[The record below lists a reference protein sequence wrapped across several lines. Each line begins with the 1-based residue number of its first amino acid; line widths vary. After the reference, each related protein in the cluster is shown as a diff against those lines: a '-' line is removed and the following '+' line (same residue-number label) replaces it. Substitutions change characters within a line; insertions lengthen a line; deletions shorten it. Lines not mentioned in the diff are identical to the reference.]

1 MRASAKD
8 GRADWL
14 PAEVVPGQQP
24 DPARPLAPGEPR
36 YYSHWRPK
44 PEGAWFNPIAAH
56 NAVAFFPKYCRL
68 TSDEWRGKPFHLEP
82 WQADWII
89 RQTFGWMRAD
99 GTRLYRRVIVWVP
112 KKNGKSEMVAG
123 IAHLCLLG
131 DAVGAAEAYAIATKG
146 KQADNLF
153 ATAKAMVS
161 FSPELAAHYDV
172 FRESLYLC
180 ATGSTFQPLTGTA
193 RGKDGFKTTYLFGD
207 EVHEWASDELYSI
220 VREGVASRREPLEF
234 LISTAGVH
242 HGYGVRLWEES
253 VKICE
258 GAYDD
263 PETLVAI
270 WCAPQ
275 DPEVEIDIQ
284 DPTVWHEANPNLG
297 KSKRYDFMVKAAR
310 EAAQDTAAEN
320 TFKRKHLNIWVG
332 QNERWLP
339 MPFWHACNYG
349 DPDRWKDIARDM
361 RGRKCWGG
369 LDLASTRDFCALV
382 WVFPPEG
389 DERHYTVLPRL
400 WWPKLSMQA
409 AAQKSRVPFESWAFI
424 KAFEATPGST
434 ADHDLIFET
443 ILQDSETFEILGLGI
458 DNWNAT
464 FLASRLMEKDVP
476 VELIR
481 FGMMSMSQP
490 SKLLE
495 KLVFDGL
502 MDHGGHP
509 VLTWMASNTAIRRD
523 GNDNYYPHKAASAN
537 KIDGIAALV
546 MALAMSGKQAPEESY
561 LATSSLLV
569 LR

>member
-1 MRASAKD
+1 MTTIHRRDLKT
-8 GRADWL
+8 
-14 PAEVVPGQQP
+14 Q
-24 DPARPLAPGEPR
+24 LA
-36 YYSHWRPK
+36 
-44 PEGAWFNPIAAH
+44 
-56 NAVAFFPKYCRL
+56 L
-68 TSDEWRGKPFHLEP
+68 
-82 WQADWII
+82 
-89 RQTFGWMRAD
+89 
-99 GTRLYRRVIVWVP
+99 
-112 KKNGKSEMVAG
+112 
-123 IAHLCLLG
+123 LLG

-400 WWPKLSMQA
+400 WWHALPHRPRHRRMRALQQRGDARPAAGAEPAHRRARGA
-409 AAQKSRVPFESWAFI
+409 AARGRRGDPRQDQHGRV
-424 KAFEATPGST
+424 
-434 ADHDLIFET
+434 
-443 ILQDSETFEILGLGI
+443 
-458 DNWNAT
+458 
-464 FLASRLMEKDVP
+464 R
-476 VELIR
+476 
-481 FGMMSMSQP
+481 
-490 SKLLE
+490 
-495 KLVFDGL
+495 DGL
-502 MDHGGHP
+502 LQRELPRRPHPQPLGHHQGARRLVGRLGRRGGRGRERAGEGRAGQRHGRCRRCRRGGQATQESTKSAEGH
-509 VLTWMASNTAIRRD
+509 NR
-523 GNDNYYPHKAASAN
+523 
-537 KIDGIAALV
+537 
-546 MALAMSGKQAPEESY
+546 
-561 LATSSLLV
+561 
-569 LR
+569 